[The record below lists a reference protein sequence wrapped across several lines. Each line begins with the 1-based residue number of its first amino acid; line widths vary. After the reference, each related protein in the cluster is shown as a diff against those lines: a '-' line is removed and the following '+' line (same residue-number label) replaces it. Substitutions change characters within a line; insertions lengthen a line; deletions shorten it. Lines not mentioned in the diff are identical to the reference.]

1 MNNRLK
7 VLLSASALAVTTLA
21 LPVLS
26 HAAEADY
33 RLHNETSRINQGVA
47 SGQLTPAEA
56 ARLRA
61 HKRHIRHEVNRMRM
75 RNGGP
80 LTPRQRARIRR
91 QENRLSHHIYRHKH
105 NARVAY

>member
-1 MNNRLK
+1 MI
-7 VLLSASALAVTTLA
+7 VPAISQ
-21 LPVLS
+21 
-26 HAAEADY
+26 AAPIDN
-33 RLHNETSRINQGVA
+33 RLHNETARINQGVA
-47 SGQLTPAEA
+47 SGQLTPREA

-75 RNGGP
+75 RNGGT

-105 NARVAY
+105 NARIAY

>member
-1 MNNRLK
+1 MRMTK
-7 VLLSASALAVTTLA
+7 RALVGGSFLA
-21 LPVLS
+21 AIMIVPAIS
-26 HAAEADY
+26 QAAPIDN
-33 RLHNETSRINQGVA
+33 RLHNETARINQGVA
-47 SGQLTPAEA
+47 SGQLTPREA

-75 RNGGP
+75 RNGGT

-105 NARVAY
+105 NARIAY